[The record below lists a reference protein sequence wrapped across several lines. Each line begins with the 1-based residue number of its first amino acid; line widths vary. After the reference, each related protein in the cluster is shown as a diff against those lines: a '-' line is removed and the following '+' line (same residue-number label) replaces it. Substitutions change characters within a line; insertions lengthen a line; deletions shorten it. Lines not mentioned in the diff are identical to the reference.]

1 MCGKDKE
8 NYIGLS
14 IRMDQMWE
22 MLIRVW
28 VLLDVEATRKMD
40 VSSRKKTWE
49 TWLLKRNQKITKS
62 TYFIQM
68 SLIQCLPKM
77 TSWLGNHL
85 KSTYE
90 GTLKHQDKERCYRD
104 SAFSSS
110 RGQRALPHQERFF
123 YLAPPS
129 CSLHLPSSFWCL
141 GWL

>member
-40 VSSRKKTWE
+40 VLSRKKTWE

-90 GTLKHQDKERCYRD
+90 GKLKHQDKERCYRD
-104 SAFSSS
+104 STFSSS
-110 RGQRALPHQERFF
+110 HGQRALPPGKV
-123 YLAPPS
+123 LLS
-129 CSLHLPSSFWCL
+129 CTSLL
-141 GWL
+141 